1 LHRRR
6 DEWIGHGKG
15 IKQPLGFLF
24 VYIKTIKLKKIFNSF
39 ASVDVSAGRQRVFGK
54 NVLIYIL
61 GNKAS

>member
-39 ASVDVSAGRQRVFGK
+39 ASVDVSAGRHRVFEK
-54 NVLIYIL
+54 MF
-61 GNKAS
+61 